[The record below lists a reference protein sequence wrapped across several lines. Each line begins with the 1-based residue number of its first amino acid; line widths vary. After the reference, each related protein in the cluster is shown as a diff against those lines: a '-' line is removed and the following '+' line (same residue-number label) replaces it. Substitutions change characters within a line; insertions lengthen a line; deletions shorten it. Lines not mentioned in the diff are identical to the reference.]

1 MTLIANMIMDRM
13 LRNFCRSLLISGLCD
28 KCTERQIAHK
38 NSAAQSILII
48 FGLIYIA
55 ILLRRYYTT
64 KAENV
69 LILIQNSTCITGADL
84 VL

>member
-1 MTLIANMIMDRM
+1 M
-13 LRNFCRSLLISGLCD
+13 
-28 KCTERQIAHK
+28 EHK

-48 FGLIYIA
+48 LGLIYIA
-55 ILLRRYYTT
+55 ILLRRYYTA

-69 LILIQNSTCITGADL
+69 LILIQNIACIIGVDL